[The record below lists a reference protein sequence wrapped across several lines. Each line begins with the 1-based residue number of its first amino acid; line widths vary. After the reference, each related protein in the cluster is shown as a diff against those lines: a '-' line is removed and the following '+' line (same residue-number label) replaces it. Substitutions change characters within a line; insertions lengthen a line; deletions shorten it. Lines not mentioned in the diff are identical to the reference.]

1 MFLTGRNNQF
11 RFEFPRTFVPKE
23 IADKYRPYINRMP
36 GSMIKEPIDLLNYTI
51 QSINLPGPSYDP
63 VTQTDF
69 PGNSRSF
76 KSAQPFQQNFDKAL
90 NITCKAIDGYLNYW
104 MCIEIFN
111 YYYSLGGNKN
121 LYVPSPIGIQMLD
134 AEGNNI
140 VTAHID
146 QLIFNAVGAL
156 DLNFSS
162 NTVEF
167 QTFELNFTYNI
178 LDIRVNII

>member
-1 MFLTGRNNQF
+1 LIFLT
-11 RFEFPRTFVPKE
+11 
-23 IADKYRPYINRMP
+23 
-36 GSMIKEPIDLLNYTI
+36 I
-51 QSINLPGPSYDP
+51 QYINLPGPSYDP

-69 PGNSRSF
+69 PGNTRNF
-76 KSAQPFQQNFDKAL
+76 KSAQPFQQNYDRNL
-90 NITCKAIDGYLNYW
+90 NVTCKAIDGYVNYW

-121 LYVPSPIGIQMLD
+121 LYIPPVHIQMLD

-140 VTAHID
+140 VTCFLD
-146 QLIFNAVGAL
+146 QIIFNSVGAL

-162 NTVEF
+162 NTIEF

-178 LDIRVNII
+178 LDIKVNIV